1 MSMLIVR
8 RQGGREAE
16 RIQQDM
22 EEVFRSLI
30 IGVRP
35 LSRSHIGV
43 WRPPVE
49 GVESDSG
56 LVVTVEI
63 AGIREDDVRVVV
75 DSSLLR
81 ISGVRRNPATQQRR
95 TYHEMGIAYGPFEAD
110 VFLPFAIVLDGQVI
124 SAPTIREPIL
134 GGAGQISGSFTAQT
148 GLRFTAEA
156 SADPA
161 ERASLD
167 SFLGVIG
174 PREGSRTIIRIG
186 T

>member
-1 MSMLIVR
+1 MLIVR

-49 GVESDSG
+49 VVESDSG

-110 VFLPFAIVLDGQVI
+110 VFLPFAVVLDAVEATYQNGFLRVTLPRAQATRI
-124 SAPTIREPIL
+124 IP
-134 GGAGQISGSFTAQT
+134 GGVPVKD
-148 GLRFTAEA
+148 E
-156 SADPA
+156 
-161 ERASLD
+161 ER
-167 SFLGVIG
+167 
-174 PREGSRTIIRIG
+174 
-186 T
+186 

>member
-1 MSMLIVR
+1 MLIVR

-49 GVESDSG
+49 VVESDSG
-56 LVVTVEI
+56 LVVTVEV

-110 VFLPFAIVLDGQVI
+110 VFLPFAIVLDAVEATYQNGFLRVTLPRAQATRIV
-124 SAPTIREPIL
+124 P
-134 GGAGQISGSFTAQT
+134 SGVPVKD
-148 GLRFTAEA
+148 E
-156 SADPA
+156 
-161 ERASLD
+161 ER
-167 SFLGVIG
+167 
-174 PREGSRTIIRIG
+174 
-186 T
+186 